1 MILSKFL
8 SLNKR
13 DYIKG
18 LIVAIMSSV
27 SAFIATSIGA
37 GGIEVNLK
45 VIGWCA
51 LSSALGYIGKNL
63 MTNSKGE
70 MFKSES

>member
-18 LIVAIMSSV
+18 LVVAVMSSV
-27 SAFIATSIGA
+27 SAFIATSIGS
-37 GGIEVNLK
+37 GGVEVNVK
-45 VIGWCA
+45 VVGWCA

-63 MTNSKGE
+63 VTNSKGE
-70 MFKSES
+70 MFKIES